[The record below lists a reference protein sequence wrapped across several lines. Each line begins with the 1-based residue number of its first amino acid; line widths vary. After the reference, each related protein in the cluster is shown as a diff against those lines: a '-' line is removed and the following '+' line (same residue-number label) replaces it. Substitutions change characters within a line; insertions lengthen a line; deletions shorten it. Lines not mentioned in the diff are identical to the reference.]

1 MNDLPAARAR
11 QMVDNDTDSKA
22 AYYLG
27 NLQYMLVADATD
39 LAGFDY
45 STVNESGTAMTLEAI
60 DTAVSKL
67 TKLAEKLGKK

>member
-11 QMVDNDTDSKA
+11 QMVDNKVDSKP

-60 DTAVSKL
+60 DTAISKL